1 MWQQVILQT
10 CFITLRIPICHT
22 LTCVYDFS
30 SFLSFFFNQLISKTF
45 ISPTVRL
52 ELHLMWDDIAI
63 LTRYLLMLSFND
75 CLDGETLQSVLHL
88 RSPWLRTLL
97 LLRTHNFSISFYYL
111 WRILAI
117 DGKRNVWR
125 TVENM
130 DFDFKGLSGWGRGQ
144 RSRISEERNYAQKQN
159 ENLAQLRFLFSCLF
173 TCSIANLKSHCISS
187 VM

>member
-10 CFITLRIPICHT
+10 CFITLRIPMCHT

-30 SFLSFFFNQLISKTF
+30 SFLSFFFTQLISKTF

-75 CLDGETLQSVLHL
+75 CLDGETLLSVLHL
-88 RSPWLRTLL
+88 RSPWPRTLL
-97 LLRTHNFSISFYYL
+97 LLRTPNFSISFYYL

-144 RSRISEERNYAQKQN
+144 RSRISEERNYSEKKMK
-159 ENLAQLRFLFSCLF
+159 
-173 TCSIANLKSHCISS
+173 IWHK
-187 VM
+187 